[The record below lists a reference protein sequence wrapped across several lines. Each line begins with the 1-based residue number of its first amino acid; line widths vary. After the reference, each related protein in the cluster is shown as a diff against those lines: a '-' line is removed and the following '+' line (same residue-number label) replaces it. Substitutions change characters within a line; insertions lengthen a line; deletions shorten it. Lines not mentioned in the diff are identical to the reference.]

1 MLMHRRA
8 LREEVNFVRASWPV
22 NVRPVFLTL
31 LLPTAISM
39 SFRSRL
45 PAPAQ
50 FPIVGVALVLGLL
63 AGCASA
69 IPGLGP
75 WPEGEEGRGG
85 VAGADTLALSPGE
98 SPNVG
103 GGGALGWAETT
114 LRSMTLREKAGQLM
128 MPFLIGNFSP
138 VGSSS
143 HVRML
148 EMIEEHGI
156 GGVVMSVGSPSEV
169 AVKLNHFQERSR
181 IPLLVGSD
189 LESGAGFRL
198 RGATFLPGTIDLGGA
213 TRFPSF
219 MAVGAANDARLAY
232 QMGRVTATEAR
243 AVGIHVPFAPVLD
256 VNDNP
261 DNPIINIRSLGED
274 PRAVARLGTAF
285 MRGIQDHGADA
296 TGKHFPGHGNTE
308 TDSHLELPVI
318 RADRARL
325 DSMELF
331 PFQQAIDAGM
341 GGVMTAHISVPALDG
356 DQGDPATLSHDVLT
370 GLLRGDMGFDGLIYT
385 DAMDMYA
392 IDRAYG
398 RREATV
404 RAVEAGADVILMPPD
419 VGEAVTAIVEAVESG
434 RISEVR
440 LDQSVMRILRLKE
453 ELGLH
458 ESPLVDTGEIPER
471 VGIPEHMER
480 AQEVADRSITL
491 LRNEDDLLP
500 LLGTRT
506 ARVLSV
512 TYRRPSDLMAGR
524 VLNGRLRET
533 YPRLVTAEVDLDT
546 DPDVYEGLLARA
558 RRSNLVVVSLHVA
571 TVSYSGSVAIPDEV
585 TDFIRELAES
595 GVPHVVISFGNPYLI
610 RDFPNVRA
618 YLLAWSGAAV
628 SQRAAGRAL
637 FGELEIQGRLPIRI
651 PPDYRVGDGI
661 RVPVREER

>member
-1 MLMHRRA
+1 MSLRA
-8 LREEVNFVRASWPV
+8 TLSLRAH
-22 NVRPVFLTL
+22 
-31 LLPTAISM
+31 
-39 SFRSRL
+39 
-45 PAPAQ
+45 
-50 FPIVGVALVLGLL
+50 FPIVGTALVFGLL

-75 WPEGEEGRGG
+75 WPEGEGGGGG
-85 VAGADTLALSPGE
+85 VAGADTLAPSPGATRGIGE
-98 SPNVG
+98 S
-103 GGGALGWAETT
+103 GALSWAETT
-114 LRSMTLREKAGQLM
+114 LGSMTLREKAGQLM
-128 MPFLIGNFSP
+128 MPFLIGDFSP
-138 VGSSS
+138 VGSRS
-143 HVRML
+143 HDRML
-148 EMIEEHGI
+148 EMIQENGI

-181 IPLLVGSD
+181 IPFLVAAD

-198 RGATFLPGTIDLGGA
+198 QGAVFLPGTIDLGGA

-219 MAVGAANDARLAY
+219 MAVGATGDARLAY

-296 TGKHFPGHGNTE
+296 TGKHFPGHGDTE

-331 PFQQAIDAGM
+331 PFRQAIDAGM

-356 DQGDPATLSHDVLT
+356 GQGDPATISHDVLT
-370 GLLRGDMGFDGLIYT
+370 GLLRGEMGFDGLIYT

-398 RREATV
+398 RLEATI

-419 VGEAVTAIVEAVESG
+419 VGEAVAGIVQAVESG
-434 RISEVR
+434 RITEAR

-458 ESPLVDTGEIPER
+458 ESRLVDVGEIPEK
-471 VGIPEHMER
+471 VGIPEHVER

-491 LRNEDDLLP
+491 LRNEGDLLP

-506 ARVLSV
+506 APVLSV

-524 VLNGRLRET
+524 VLNGRLRAT
-533 YPRLVTAEVDLDT
+533 YPRLVTAEVDPDT
-546 DPDVYEGLLARA
+546 DPEVYEALLARA
-558 RRSNLVVVSLHVA
+558 RRSNLVVVSLHVT
-571 TVSYSGSVAIPDEV
+571 TVSYSGSVAVPEEV
-585 TDFIRELAES
+585 TDFIKELAQA

-610 RDFPNVRA
+610 RDFPDVQA

-628 SQRAAGRAL
+628 SQRAAARAL

-661 RVPVREER
+661 HFPVRRER